1 MATPKYTPV
10 WPSIDF
16 TDALVPLEYIEDS
29 LKEDCSKKDG
39 TVEDPYE
46 ATTKTFGGCYNIVT
60 DIKPYV
66 WNDKWWEK
74 FQKRIKETA
83 KELEI
88 RLGHSN
94 LVITQMAKCHFG
106 YFDGD
111 LVSDHEEESPYFNI
125 EFNFDTL
132 EMIFREYQVE
142 ESNGTRWQKTVALE
156 NAYYQKLLEMEVLE
170 RSFETIFAEAI
181 TDSFDGRY
189 KKIKAEYYVEM
200 ATTYVL
206 IRALA
211 FYTVECYE
219 VMLKEKEKRDR
230 EIAEIDAKAEEHKK
244 RLKKEHEAS
253 IKKQMTEFDKQ
264 MAFMQEQ
271 MQKMQ
276 EQMQKM
282 QDKKEDIKK
291 SCEND
296 LKEALE
302 EAEKVRDEQVKECV
316 QKHYANVEG
325 TEEVPVVNDFQT
337 LQDGNARDDG
347 TMNNPHLIDDD
358 TPPESQ
364 LDINSNMLAV
374 KVARI
379 DAGEVNGEPV
389 EGALPQVST
398 KQDATKAL
406 ALQNRQKIIAVEKA
420 VKEREAEEAAN
431 LRKKATAKKR
441 KRNEKDSS
449 GSSQKRQAPQ
459 AQQAPQGTRRS
470 ARPSKPPERFGPS
483 GRGKTAYVND
493 ALLGMGGKQ
502 KKGKQVTSPNAVVEI
517 EEAKIV
523 N

>member
-1 MATPKYTPV
+1 
-10 WPSIDF
+10 
-16 TDALVPLEYIEDS
+16 
-29 LKEDCSKKDG
+29 
-39 TVEDPYE
+39 
-46 ATTKTFGGCYNIVT
+46 
-60 DIKPYV
+60 
-66 WNDKWWEK
+66 
-74 FQKRIKETA
+74 
-83 KELEI
+83 
-88 RLGHSN
+88 
-94 LVITQMAKCHFG
+94 
-106 YFDGD
+106 
-111 LVSDHEEESPYFNI
+111 
-125 EFNFDTL
+125 
-132 EMIFREYQVE
+132 
-142 ESNGTRWQKTVALE
+142 
-156 NAYYQKLLEMEVLE
+156 
-170 RSFETIFAEAI
+170 
-181 TDSFDGRY
+181 
-189 KKIKAEYYVEM
+189 
-200 ATTYVL
+200 
-206 IRALA
+206 
-211 FYTVECYE
+211 
-219 VMLKEKEKRDR
+219 
-230 EIAEIDAKAEEHKK
+230 
-244 RLKKEHEAS
+244 
-253 IKKQMTEFDKQ
+253 
-264 MAFMQEQ
+264 
-271 MQKMQ
+271 
-276 EQMQKM
+276 
-282 QDKKEDIKK
+282 
-291 SCEND
+291 
-296 LKEALE
+296 
-302 EAEKVRDEQVKECV
+302 

-347 TMNNPHLIDDD
+347 TMNNPQLIDDD